1 MDLLLLLLLLLE
13 APLLVGAADPSCKYN
28 AGYAYDFSY
37 GTYLAYRGDG
47 VNCAATSAPECY
59 WIDHTSAHPRCSS
72 STLNTQSA
80 CASRRLY
87 VRFLGQGACTFPQL
101 FQIF

>member
-1 MDLLLLLLLLLE
+1 MDLLLLLLA

-59 WIDHTSAHPRCSS
+59 WIDHTSAHPVVLFHPHF
-72 STLNTQSA
+72 TLKVLAHVS
-80 CASRRLY
+80 
-87 VRFLGQGACTFPQL
+87 
-101 FQIF
+101 